1 MDTVFEF
8 MIEKN
13 LLSSTQ
19 SGVKPNDSWVN
30 QLIAIIHNI
39 FSKFNVYPS
48 IEVLVVLLDLSKAF
62 DRVWDKGLL
71 YKSKNQGI
79 TSERLGLIE
88 SFLHSRHKRAALN
101 VLSANWKFVKAGV
114 SQVSAEGPLCFL
126 MYISDLLQGLIFCW
140 LWTCYLRPT
149 VQPIIFK

>member
-1 MDTVFEF
+1 

-39 FSKFNVYPS
+39 FSKFNVYPYV
-48 IEVLVVLLDLSKAF
+48 EVLVVLLDLSKAF

-88 SFLHSRHKRAALN
+88 SFLHNRHKRAALN

-114 SQVSAEGPLCFL
+114 SQGSVAGPLCFL
-126 MYISDLLQGLIFCW
+126 MYISDLLQGLIFCG
-140 LWTCYLRPT
+140 LWRCYLRPT